1 MVCIHFAWFTFHFFM
16 VWLYK
21 VFQGNGPV
29 PGLHLLVRNKVV
41 YFEISVISSNKK
53 RVTEDMERGGD

>member
-1 MVCIHFAWFTFHFFM
+1 M